1 MTLIKWVMVFGLR
14 FLRAFVIIVTFSQNH
29 SSNMFLQCFLRI
41 NVAFPI
47 YLYVAAALC
56 LGLIIGFGVALY
68 QFITLKTALYKKS
81 KSIKEL
87 EEKIAILEH
96 TSSSAPLAAVSG
108 PPGFII

>member
-1 MTLIKWVMVFGLR
+1 MGNGICLR
-14 FLRAFVIIVTFSQNH
+14 FLRRIRHNRDIFTGTIQATCSCNAFYV
-29 SSNMFLQCFLRI
+29 SNGSFPDLSLCCRRLMFRPHHWFW
-41 NVAFPI
+41 
-47 YLYVAAALC
+47 
-56 LGLIIGFGVALY
+56 VALY

-108 PPGFII
+108 PPGLSSDYE